1 MRCPIC
7 EKHQNITDLIFENDN
22 WLITHGPLD
31 SQILGYVYIEPK
43 RHVEEWG
50 QFTDEELSEL
60 GPLIKKTEIALKKVL
75 PIDRL
80 YSVTI
85 SEAVR
90 HLHVHLI
97 PRENEM
103 DVKGVLLI
111 EQATQQRTNENKIN
125 QKMIEEFIKG
135 FKVHFQGIN

>member
-1 MRCPIC
+1 M
-7 EKHQNITDLIFENDN
+7 TDAIYEGKN
-22 WLITHGPLD
+22 WVISHGPLA

-43 RHVEEWG
+43 RHVENWA

-60 GPLIKKTEIALKKVL
+60 GPLIKKTEEAIKKEL

-80 YSVTI
+80 YIVTI

-97 PRENEM
+97 PREESM
-103 DVKGVLLI
+103 DVKGVPLI
-111 EQATQQRTNENKIN
+111 EKTTQQKAVDAKISQDMYESFLVKITNR
-125 QKMIEEFIKG
+125 
-135 FKVHFQGIN
+135 FKKNFK